1 MSNHTTSDS
10 LDQLRERLAEFA
22 ERRDWQQFQSP
33 KNLSMALIAETA
45 ELIEHF
51 QWLSEKDSWN
61 LAPQKRAEVGSELA
75 DILIYLIRTADQ
87 LGIDLIAAANSKILL
102 NEARYPVDKVRG
114 KALRAED
121 YE

>member
-1 MSNHTTSDS
+1 MNDQSTRDS
-10 LDQLRERLAEFA
+10 LDRLRARLADFA
-22 ERRDWQQFQSP
+22 DRRDWQRFQSP
-33 KNLSMALIAETA
+33 KNLSMALIAEAA

-51 QWLSEKDSWN
+51 QWLSEHESWN
-61 LAPQKRAEVGSELA
+61 LAPQKRAEVGQELA

-87 LGIDLIAAANSKILL
+87 LGIDLISAANSKILV
-102 NEARYPVDKVRG
+102 NEERYPVEKVRG